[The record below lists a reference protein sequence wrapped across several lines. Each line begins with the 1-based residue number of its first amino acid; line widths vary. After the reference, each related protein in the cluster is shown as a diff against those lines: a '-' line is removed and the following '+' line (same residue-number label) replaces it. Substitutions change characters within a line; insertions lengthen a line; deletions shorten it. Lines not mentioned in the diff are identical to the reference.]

1 MYSQFRAQY
10 PQGTIK
16 TELLPHKIDGLH
28 VFRAA
33 IAEGEVIL
41 STATAADSDL
51 EVAEDRAVQR
61 ALVLAGITQNANPE
75 MRATLMSAETRSM
88 PRYVPEP
95 PQISAS
101 YVEEYEEQPEPV
113 RSKPSKKPQPDAHL
127 PEYSKVIA
135 AIDVELTRLG
145 WSQEQGRK
153 YLKTT
158 YDKTSRSQLSPTEL
172 QEFLTYLQTLSNQYP
187 AF

>member
-16 TELLPHKIDGLH
+16 TELLPHKVDGLH

-33 IAEGEVIL
+33 IAAGEIIL

-61 ALVLAGITQNANPE
+61 ALVLAGISTNSE
-75 MRATLMSAETRSM
+75 MRATLMPPETRAI

-101 YVEEYEEQPEPV
+101 LVHDYEEQPEPARV
-113 RSKPSKKPQPDAHL
+113 KPSKKAQPDPSP

-135 AIDVELTRLG
+135 GIDVELMRLG
-145 WSQEQGRK
+145 WDAEKGRA
-153 YLKTT
+153 YLKAT
-158 YDKTSRSQLSPTEL
+158 YNKNSRSQLSPEQL
-172 QEFLTYLQTLSNQYP
+172 QEFFDYLQSIPSQYP